1 MQIAL
6 KAVKQNK
13 RPKYNKFRRKI
24 SKTDQKPPNLHKT
37 QINYLKPSIPIR
49 TSPNP
54 IQYHNQTSQT
64 RKIAKKLLLKAAR
77 EQKNFARSEKI
88 FSHIN
93 FSLSQKQRYEQKT
106 TLFSLRSSLLFS
118 NQIIPNF
125 FTRFISRF
133 KNHSNKID

>member
-37 QINYLKPSIPIR
+37 QINYLKPFVPIR

-54 IQYHNQTSQT
+54 IQNHNQTSKT
-64 RKIAKKLLLKAAR
+64 RKVSKKLLLKAAR

-106 TLFSLRSSLLFS
+106 TLVSLRSSLLFS
-118 NQIIPNF
+118 NQITRNF
-125 FTRFISRF
+125 FTLFISRF
-133 KNHSNKID
+133 KIHSNKID